1 MPKDIGKEFLEKS
14 MLRNLTPS
22 AQSAGAK
29 QPALQHEEP
38 SDRTVIDLPP
48 PTNIEVG
55 DYPLRKAIEERRSIR
70 SFATTPLSKEELAYL
85 LWCTQGAQKI
95 ERKRYGPT
103 EEVVR
108 AVRTVPSAGG
118 RHAFDTYVMATN
130 VTSVPP
136 GLYWYDALEHR
147 LVERMTGQDLASQI
161 ASRCAGQTWME
172 RAGAIFIW
180 VADVYRMNWRY
191 CERGYRYM
199 FLDAGHVCQNLYL
212 ASESIGC
219 GACAI
224 GAYDDDA
231 MNDFLEVDGES
242 RFVIYAGTVG
252 KKMA

>member
-1 MPKDIGKEFLEKS
+1 VPEDIGKKFLEKT

-29 QPALQHEEP
+29 QPALHNDEP
-38 SDRTVIDLPP
+38 PNRPVIQLP
-48 PTNIEVG
+48 TITDIQLG
-55 DYPLRKAIEERRSIR
+55 DYPLRKAIEERRSVR
-70 SFATTPLSKEELAYL
+70 TFAPTPLSKEELSYL
-85 LWCTQGAQKI
+85 LWCTQGGQKI
-95 ERKRYGPT
+95 ERKQYAPS

-108 AVRTVPSAGG
+108 TIRTVPSAGG
-118 RHAFDTYVMATN
+118 RHAFDTYLFANRV
-130 VTSVPP
+130 SDIPS
-136 GLYWYDALEHR
+136 GLYWYAPMEHK
-147 LVERMTGQDLASQI
+147 LVERMTGEDLASNI
-161 ASRCAGQTWME
+161 AAKCAGQTWME

-191 CERGYRYM
+191 SERGYRYL

-212 ASESIGC
+212 AAESIGC

-231 MNDFLEVDGES
+231 MNDLLEVDGEN

-252 KKMA
+252 KKLA